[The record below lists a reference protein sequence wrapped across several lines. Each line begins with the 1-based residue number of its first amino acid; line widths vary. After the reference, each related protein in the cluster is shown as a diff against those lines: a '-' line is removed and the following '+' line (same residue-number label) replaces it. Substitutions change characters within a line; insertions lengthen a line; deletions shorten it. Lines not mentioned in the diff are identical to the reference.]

1 MRTTHSI
8 EPPRGLSPIEKL
20 QKESEIGMRQTVD
33 VFEGGGFFVVKTQ
46 VQREKG
52 LADDAPA
59 KPIWHS
65 LEARL
70 RLIIMHCNTAEVAMW

>member
-20 QKESEIGMRQTVD
+20 QKESETGMRQTVD
-33 VFEGGGFFVVKTQ
+33 VFEGGGFVVVTL

-59 KPIWHS
+59 
-65 LEARL
+65 
-70 RLIIMHCNTAEVAMW
+70 